1 MSASAAAVVRRLFDR
16 LEQAGVEPA
25 LELLAA
31 DALLIVPPEASA
43 EPDTYE
49 GHEGARRYFAGF
61 DGVLDDVRFDLHDV
75 EEISEHAVLAKMTLR
90 GRGAATGIPVEQ
102 TLYLAVTVQEGLV
115 ARMTPGTDRRSAL
128 AGLERAAG

>member
-1 MSASAAAVVRRLFDR
+1 MSESAAAVVRRLFDR

-43 EPDTYE
+43 EPDTYK

-61 DGVLDDVRFDLHDV
+61 DGVLDDIHFDLREI
-75 EEISEHAVLAKMTLR
+75 EEISEDAVLAKMTLR
-90 GRGAATGIPVEQ
+90 GHGAATGIPVEQ
-102 TLYLAVTVQEGLV
+102 TLFLAVTVQDGLIS
-115 ARMTPGTDRRSAL
+115 RMTPGVNRRSAL

>member
-1 MSASAAAVVRRLFDR
+1 MSESAAVLVRRLFDR

-49 GHEGARRYFAGF
+49 GRAGARRYFAGF
-61 DGVLDDVRFDLHDV
+61 DGVLDDVHFELHDV
-75 EEISEHAVLAKMTLR
+75 EEISEHAALAKMSLT

-102 TLYLAVTVQEGLV
+102 RLYLAVTVRDGLV
-115 ARMTPGTDRRSAL
+115 SRMTPGTNRGSAL
-128 AGLERAAG
+128 GGLERAAR